1 MSPARL
7 LLSALGALVVAGL
20 ASAPALADGAVA
32 SSFVNVRAGPG
43 GGQPVVAVLEPGQ
56 RVRIDHCRGPW
67 CLIRQAGPDGWVDV
81 NYLTTPGHY
90 ARHGFVPNVAHDS
103 GSYAGGYYGEE
114 RFYDDYAYLE
124 HPHQRYRMHDFYGD
138 IVCIDGDYA
147 SICPRR

>member
-7 LLSALGALVVAGL
+7 LICALGALV
-20 ASAPALADGAVA
+20 ASGFGMAPALADGAVA
-32 SSFVNVRAGPG
+32 SGFVNVRAGPG
-43 GGQPVVAVLEPGQ
+43 GGHPVVAVLDPGQ

-67 CLIRQAGPDGWVDV
+67 CLIRQAGPGGWVDA
-81 NYLTTPGHY
+81 NYLTTPRHY

-103 GSYAGGYYGEE
+103 GSYAGGYYGGE

-138 IVCIDGDYA
+138 IICIEGDYA
-147 SICPRR
+147 QVCPRR

>member
-7 LLSALGALVVAGL
+7 LICALGALV
-20 ASAPALADGAVA
+20 ASGFGTAPALADGAVA
-32 SSFVNVRAGPG
+32 SGFVNVRAGPG
-43 GGQPVVAVLEPGQ
+43 GGHPVVAVLDPGQ

-67 CLIRQAGPDGWVDV
+67 CLIRQAGPDGWVDA
-81 NYLTTPGHY
+81 NYLTTPRHY

-103 GSYAGGYYGEE
+103 GSYAGGYYGGE

-138 IVCIDGDYA
+138 IICIEGDYA
-147 SICPRR
+147 QVCPRR

>member
-7 LLSALGALVVAGL
+7 ALCALGTFAAIGL
-20 ASAPALADGAVA
+20 GIAPALAGGAVA
-32 SSFVNVRAGPG
+32 STFVNVRAGPG

-67 CLIRQAGPDGWVDV
+67 CLIRQPGPDGWVDA

-90 ARHGFVPNVAHDS
+90 ARHGFVANVPHDS
-103 GSYAGGYYGEE
+103 GSYAGGYYGGE

-124 HPHQRYRMHDFYGD
+124 RPHQRYRMHDFYGD
-138 IVCIDGDYA
+138 IICIDGKSA
-147 SICPRR
+147 QICPRN

>member
-7 LLSALGALVVAGL
+7 LICALGALV
-20 ASAPALADGAVA
+20 ASGFGMAPALADGAVA
-32 SSFVNVRAGPG
+32 SGFVNVRAGPG
-43 GGQPVVAVLEPGQ
+43 GGHPVVAVLDPGQ

-67 CLIRQAGPDGWVDV
+67 CLIRQAGPDGWVDA
-81 NYLTTPGHY
+81 NYLTTPRHY

-103 GSYAGGYYGEE
+103 GSYAGGYYGGE

-138 IVCIDGDYA
+138 IICIEGAY
-147 SICPRR
+147 SQVCPRR